1 MEPAEFLGRI
11 REGLANAP
19 RLDASIPGDWS
30 VEIARP
36 DDRFGE
42 EVAAVGSNFYRTER
56 SEAAGV
62 LGRVLEGR
70 AGQTV
75 LVTGEDGL
83 PPGLEEAVAAARCKL
98 QWWPEAGRAGA
109 AAADVGVTSALWA
122 IAETGTVVVSSA
134 PPSGRA
140 PSLLPP
146 VHVTFVPAD
155 RLVATTAELFR
166 RMKNLHELPSNV
178 VLVTGPSKSA
188 DIGMELAL
196 GVHGPG
202 EEHVILV
209 E

>member
-1 MEPAEFLGRI
+1 MDGTFHRAEG
-11 REGLANAP
+11 AKA
-19 RLDASIPGDWS
+19 
-30 VEIARP
+30 
-36 DDRFGE
+36 
-42 EVAAVGSNFYRTER
+42 AAVL
-56 SEAAGV
+56 GV
-62 LGRVLEGR
+62 ILENR

-75 LVTGEDGL
+75 LVTREDGL
-83 PPGLEEAVAAARCKL
+83 PPGLEEAVAAAGCRFL
-98 QWWPEAGRAGA
+98 WWPEAGRAGA
-109 AAADVGVTSALWA
+109 ASAHVGVTSALWA
-122 IAETGTVVVSSA
+122 VAETGTVVVSSA

-146 VHVTFVPAD
+146 VHVTFVPMD
-155 RLVATTAELFR
+155 RLLATTAELFR
-166 RMKNLHELPSNV
+166 RMEDLPELPSNI

>member
-1 MEPAEFLGRI
+1 MEKTQFLERI
-11 REGLANAP
+11 RERLGDAP
-19 RLDASIPGDWS
+19 RLDAAIPADWA
-30 VEIARP
+30 VEIERP
-36 DDRFGE
+36 DERFGR
-42 EVAAVGSNFYRTER
+42 EVAAVDGSFYRAPGPG
-56 SEAAGV
+56 AAGV
-62 LGRVLEGR
+62 LGRILEGR

-75 LVTGEDGL
+75 LVTGEEGL
-83 PPGLEEAVAAARCKL
+83 PSGLEEAVAAARCRL
-98 QWWPEAGRAGA
+98 LRWPEAGRDGA
-109 AAADVGVTSALWA
+109 AAAHVGVTSALWA
-122 IAETGTVVVSSA
+122 VAETGTVVVSSA

-155 RLVATTAELFR
+155 RLLGTTAELFR
-166 RMKNLHELPSNV
+166 RMQGLHELPSNV

>member
-1 MEPAEFLGRI
+1 MEPTQFLGRI
-11 REGLANAP
+11 RERLGDAP
-19 RLDASIPGDWS
+19 RLDAVVSGDWAVKIERPGD
-30 VEIARP
+30 
-36 DDRFGE
+36 RFKE
-42 EVAAVGSNFYRTER
+42 EVAAVGSSFYRAPG
-56 SEAAGV
+56 SGAAGM
-62 LGRVLEGR
+62 LGGILEGR

-75 LVTGEDGL
+75 LVTREDGL
-83 PPGLEEAVAAARCKL
+83 PPGLEEAVGAARCRL
-98 QWWPEAGRAGA
+98 LWWPEAGRAGA
-109 AAADVGVTSALWA
+109 AAAHVGVTSALWA
-122 IAETGTVVVSSA
+122 VAETGTVVVSSA

-155 RLVATTAELFR
+155 RLVATTADLFR
-166 RMKNLHELPSNV
+166 RMEGLHKLPSNV

>member
-1 MEPAEFLGRI
+1 MERAQFLGRI
-11 REGLANAP
+11 RGGLGDAP
-19 RLDASIPGDWS
+19 RVDAAIPSDWA
-30 VEIARP
+30 VEIERL
-36 DDRFGE
+36 DERFGQE
-42 EVAAVGSNFYRTER
+42 AAAVGTSFYRAPG
-56 SEAAGV
+56 SGAAEV
-62 LGRVLEGR
+62 LGGILEGR

-75 LVTGEDGL
+75 LVTREDGL
-83 PPGLEEAVAAARCKL
+83 PPGLEEAVAAAECRL
-98 QWWPEAGRAGA
+98 HRWPEAGRAGA

-122 IAETGTVVVSSA
+122 VAETGTVVVSSA

-146 VHVTFVPAD
+146 VHVTFVPVD
-155 RLVATTAELFR
+155 RLVATTADLFR
-166 RMKNLHELPSNV
+166 RIEGLHELPSNV

>member
-1 MEPAEFLGRI
+1 MERAQFLERI
-11 REGLANAP
+11 REGLGDAP
-19 RLDASIPGDWS
+19 RLDVAIPGDWA
-30 VEIARP
+30 VEVELP
-36 DDRFGE
+36 DERFEE
-42 EVAAVGSNFYRTER
+42 EVVAVGGSFYRAQG

-62 LGRVLEGR
+62 LGRILEGR

-75 LVTGEDGL
+75 LVTREDGL
-83 PPGLEEAVAAARCKL
+83 PPGLEEAAAAARCRL
-98 QWWPEAGRAGA
+98 LRWPEAGRAGA

-122 IAETGTVVVSSA
+122 VAETGTVVVSSA
-134 PPSGRA
+134 PPSGRV

-146 VHVTFVPAD
+146 VHVTYVPVD
-155 RLVATTAELFR
+155 RLVASTADLFR
-166 RMKNLHELPSNV
+166 RLPGVGELPSNI

-209 E
+209 D